1 MQLWQKVI
9 ILVYAFFS
17 LFGLVKGYL
26 ETKNKKNAYGDSLIL
41 YLIGAFV
48 WADAVVFGI
57 FWIFVSVTVLL
68 LDSWALF
75 LLIISVF
82 WLVRSVGETI
92 YWFNQQFSKINR
104 NPPENYLIYKI
115 FQNDSVWFVYQI
127 FWQCMTVVSIVAS
140 IYFAKLWLGS

>member
-68 LDSWALF
+68 LDSWVLF
-75 LLIISVF
+75 LLII
-82 WLVRSVGETI
+82 
-92 YWFNQQFSKINR
+92 
-104 NPPENYLIYKI
+104 
-115 FQNDSVWFVYQI
+115 
-127 FWQCMTVVSIVAS
+127 
-140 IYFAKLWLGS
+140 